1 LVKTDRRRTFEQ
13 RAIRLLVPGN
23 HKLIEE
29 VMMPV
34 FEKSHPK
41 IGGRVKGT
49 RNRLGTVFL
58 EKLLKEF
65 DEFGE
70 EAIRICRVELPHE
83 FLKIVASILPKEFEI
98 IDSRLKEISDDEL
111 DLFIELARRQLVSGI
126 AGNADSGKEPAL
138 N

>member
-1 LVKTDRRRTFEQ
+1 
-13 RAIRLLVPGN
+13 
-23 HKLIEE
+23 
-29 VMMPV
+29 MPV
-34 FEKSHPK
+34 FEKGHSK

-70 EAIRICRVELPHE
+70 EAIRICRVERPHE

-98 IDSRLKEISDDEL
+98 TDSRLKEISDDEL

>member
-1 LVKTDRRRTFEQ
+1 
-13 RAIRLLVPGN
+13 
-23 HKLIEE
+23 
-29 VMMPV
+29 MPV
-34 FEKSHPK
+34 FEKGHPK

-70 EAIRICRVELPHE
+70 EAIRICLERPHE

-98 IDSRLKEISDDEL
+98 TDSRVKEISDDEL

-126 AGNADSGKEPAL
+126 AGNAYSGKEPAL